1 MELFIYWNGRWKVN
15 GRALGTGEQD
25 VRLRKEG
32 GDERTEEFQRAGSQK
47 SRRQWPGA
55 EKQRSAAL
63 NVQRQAP
70 RREQEGRK
78 QETESI
84 KTTASNLPEA
94 KCRPGQAFQKTRDH
108 VASVPF
114 FPLGRLLGFPC
125 WLCRS
130 LSFSASPE
138 DCRAPS
144 KTNGKV
150 T

>member
-1 MELFIYWNGRWKVN
+1 MN
-15 GRALGTGEQD
+15 GRAPGTGEQD

-47 SRRQWPGA
+47 SRRQRPGA

-94 KCRPGQAFQKTRDH
+94 KCRPGQAFQKTRVDFQSGFW
-108 VASVPF
+108 AAGPGEGQISSNEF
-114 FPLGRLLGFPC
+114 F
-125 WLCRS
+125 
-130 LSFSASPE
+130 SFSL
-138 DCRAPS
+138 
-144 KTNGKV
+144 KKV
-150 T
+150 A

>member
-1 MELFIYWNGRWKVN
+1 MN

-84 KTTASNLPEA
+84 KTTASNLPET
-94 KCRPGQAFQKTRDH
+94 KCRSQTRKTYMKVLD
-108 VASVPF
+108 
-114 FPLGRLLGFPC
+114 
-125 WLCRS
+125 
-130 LSFSASPE
+130 FSTTTLIFSH
-138 DCRAPS
+138 
-144 KTNGKV
+144 
-150 T
+150 